1 MSNCIHLSWVYIRN
15 WTAGSSGRHTLR
27 ILSILVGV
35 YWYLTGVLI
44 WISLRR
50 MILNT
55 FSYAYQSFRSPL
67 FVDVSS
73 SCLFTFLLLTFKSG
87 CFPPTQW
94 CDSSLILWIWVQC
107 QDSDCE
113 YHLPV
118 CVLPFNSLNVNV
130 WWTEILYKLDFN
142 KIIFSY
148 IISDYCICFF
158 KKNNFC
164 LSHFLFP

>member
-15 WTAGSSGRHTLR
+15 WTAGSLGRHTLR

-55 FSYAYQSFRSPL
+55 FSYAYQSFRSLL

-73 SCLFTFLLLTFKSG
+73 SCLLLFCLLLNQVAS
-87 CFPPTQW
+87 PPPN
-94 CDSSLILWIWVQC
+94 DVIALLYFGWVQC

-130 WWTEILYKLDFN
+130 WWTEILYRLDFN

-158 KKNNFC
+158 
-164 LSHFLFP
+164 